1 MVSQLKLF
9 VSKHFGFCK
18 KLLDPGFEDW
28 LLQDAVNTFI
38 RDSSDLDRHVV
49 RSQKAYV
56 RLPLDGHS
64 LFTLLLEKGPNQ
76 FNRLEPVTNRHVD
89 VHENE
94 LVGGARFRKPVLD

>member
-56 RLPLDGHS
+56 RLPLDYGA
-64 LFTLLLEKGPNQ
+64 LFSHFSEEGSNKLN
-76 FNRLEPVTNRHVD
+76 
-89 VHENE
+89 
-94 LVGGARFRKPVLD
+94 